1 MMNDPTRLLMME
13 ARALTRL
20 GVLAGQLVEVE
31 SECKEAILAEMQFQ
45 RWLAESCQ
53 MVRDAW

>member
-1 MMNDPTRLLMME
+1 MMNDRERIVMME

-20 GVLAGQLVEVE
+20 GSLAGQLVEAEAEV
-31 SECKEAILAEMQFQ
+31 KEAILAEMQFQ

-53 MVRDAW
+53 VCRDM

>member
-1 MMNDPTRLLMME
+1 MIRDRERILIME

-20 GVLAGQLVEVE
+20 GSLAGQLRDAE
-31 SECKEAILAEMQFQ
+31 SGRKEAIWAEMQFQ

-53 MVRDAW
+53 VCRGVR